1 MSRKMMLVTFMVLP
15 FLAARPVLAQDTLK
29 LDLGKA
35 LEIALS
41 ENPTVKVAD
50 KEIQKKKY
58 ARKGSYASLFPQIS
72 FAGDYN
78 RTLKKQVMYMDFDM
92 GDMGGG
98 SLPEG
103 TDMSSMDEGFEVGRS
118 NNWSLGF
125 NASMPLVNASL
136 WKSLSISALDVEL
149 AVEQARSSK
158 IAMVNQVKKSF
169 YAVLLASDSYRV
181 FKQSYDNAMENYLD
195 IKRKYEQG
203 TVAEYD
209 LIRADVTVK
218 NTEPNL
224 LQAENSLTLAKWQ
237 LKALLGMD
245 LDLNID
251 CDGQL
256 TDFKSSLFADYLSTD
271 TTLSENTD
279 LKQLDLQAEQLKK
292 TPSNLEFGN
301 SSGTSLMF
309 MDGDEEGTVFYV
321 DSTGLYRYAFGGN
334 VIEQVI
340 DGSLNTISSANK
352 AFEDMVLGPDGKIY
366 IAEIDYNSSTMS
378 GKLYSYTYSADTP
391 TVPDTE
397 LTIYSLEDNSS
408 IRQAVA
414 MFQKKY
420 PDIYLTLE
428 TGMSGDDGV
437 TRTDAL
443 KTLNTE
449 IMAGK
454 GPDILILDGISSETY
469 VEQGML
475 EDLSGILKAA
485 GLLSNIEEA
494 YKSEDGS
501 IYYPCRCAGT
511 SSKNVPR
518 EKKRRS
524 PLFSIPMPTGIVKV
538 MVQPSVAA
546 ITSPA

>member
-72 FAGDYN
+72 FAGDY
-78 RTLKKQVMYMDFDM
+78 
-92 GDMGGG
+92 
-98 SLPEG
+98 
-103 TDMSSMDEGFEVGRS
+103 
-118 NNWSLGF
+118 
-125 NASMPLVNASL
+125 MPLVNASL

-292 TPSNLEFGN
+292 TLVMQKFDYLPTL
-301 SSGTSLMF
+301 SL
-309 MDGDEEGTVFYV
+309 
-321 DSTGLYRYAFGGN
+321 TGLYQWSAMNNDFKFKNYRWNPYSMIGITLSVPIFSGGSKFYKVKQTKVSIDQLNLQRDDTKRNLQLAVKQYIDNMNTCIKKFDAAQKGVEQAERGYMISQKRYDTGAGTWLEMN
-334 VIEQVI
+334 DAELALTQAR
-340 DGSLNTISSANK
+340 LNFNQSIYDYMVAK
-352 AFEDMVLGPDGKIY
+352 ADLEKVLG
-366 IAEIDYNSSTMS
+366 N
-378 GKLYSYTYSADTP
+378 
-391 TVPDTE
+391 
-397 LTIYSLEDNSS
+397 
-408 IRQAVA
+408 
-414 MFQKKY
+414 
-420 PDIYLTLE
+420 
-428 TGMSGDDGV
+428 
-437 TRTDAL
+437 
-443 KTLNTE
+443 
-449 IMAGK
+449 
-454 GPDILILDGISSETY
+454 
-469 VEQGML
+469 EQM
-475 EDLSGILKAA
+475 
-485 GLLSNIEEA
+485 N
-494 YKSEDGS
+494 
-501 IYYPCRCAGT
+501 
-511 SSKNVPR
+511 
-518 EKKRRS
+518 
-524 PLFSIPMPTGIVKV
+524 
-538 MVQPSVAA
+538 
-546 ITSPA
+546 